1 MSPFFSRR
9 FPKTAPHSIE
19 PDLENR
25 EERRFRNTSSFSFS
39 QKKTAF
45 ATPVSDAVRTVRNE
59 IRSRAADAVWDR
71 ISFRTLRGGPG
82 GIMPPGRRRRLF
94 YYFNESA

>member
-9 FPKTAPHSIE
+9 FPQIAPHSIE

-25 EERRFRNTSSFSFS
+25 EERRFRNASSFS

-59 IRSRAADAVWDR
+59 IRSRAADAVRDR
-71 ISFRTLRGGPG
+71 ISLRTLRGGPG
-82 GIMPPGRRRRLF
+82 GMMPPGRRRRLF